1 MVMRLPV
8 VAVVLIAGVLVLVAA
23 IALAATRGEPGPA
36 PGRVTVPAPIER
48 VEILIRESAPP
59 QVSVKITGGLPSG
72 CAQRETHSVGRTG
85 DRFVVRV
92 LNSMPQ
98 GDPACTMIYGTYE
111 LSVALVGEIRR
122 GVTYTVQANET
133 VKTFRP

>member
-1 MVMRLPV
+1 MRWPV
-8 VAVVLIAGVLVLVAA
+8 VAAILIAGVLVLAGA
-23 IALAATRGEPGPA
+23 IALASTRGEPGPA

-59 QVSVKITGGLPSG
+59 QVSVKITAGLPSG

-98 GDPACTMIYGTYE
+98 GDPACTMIYGTYV
-111 LSVALVGEIRR
+111 LNVDLVGEIRP
-122 GVTYTVQANET
+122 GVTYTVQVNDT